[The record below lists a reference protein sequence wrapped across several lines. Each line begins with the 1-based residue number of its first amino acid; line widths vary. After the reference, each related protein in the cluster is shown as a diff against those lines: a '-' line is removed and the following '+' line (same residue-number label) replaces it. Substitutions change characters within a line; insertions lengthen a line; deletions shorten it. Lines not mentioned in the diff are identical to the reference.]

1 MRYNHNYDKGA
12 ENVYG
17 FADGDESWEVLNN
30 NTNLALFKSADM
42 TSTYT
47 DSDGN
52 QHQNW
57 DRSFEGRY
65 PDGNEDITALSR
77 FVAWVNS
84 TDQAA
89 ATGDALPE
97 AVTYEGMT
105 FTSDTAAYRLAKFK
119 SEIDQYCERRALE
132 FYYLFTEIF
141 LMIDS
146 RAKNAFWTAFMSAG
160 GKWFSLPYDFDTAI
174 GINNE
179 GALAYGYSLE
189 DGDSYKGSY
198 VFNGQPSV
206 LWVNLRQAF
215 AGEIKSMYE
224 TLRAGKLSYAEIE
237 RRFEEHQSKWP
248 EAIFNED
255 AYFKYLE
262 PLITDGD
269 AMYLEMLQGSK
280 EQQRKW
286 WLFNRFQYM
295 DSKYQCGDASRA
307 TNRIT
312 LRAWAKA
319 PITITPYSDIYCTVN
334 WANGTIESVRGER
347 NHSYVMQCPID
358 TLNDTE
364 VYIYSASQLASVGD
378 LSGLMLRLA
387 NFSYATKLQDI
398 KVGDADENY
407 DNPHL
412 TDLSFANNT
421 LLQSLDVRN
430 CSGLSTAIDISQ
442 CINIE
447 EVYFDGTNIG
457 GLVLPV
463 GGVLRVLHL
472 PESIT
477 NLTIRKQKKITDL
490 TVAGYDNIT
499 TLWIDDCNQEVWD
512 HVPDILDAMAAG
524 SRVRLIGMHVNLD
537 TYAEIK
543 ALMDTLDT
551 FIGMDEA
558 GGNLPNAMQSISGSI
573 HAVALTGAQIVEL
586 EARYPN
592 VDVTA
597 DSIQSFVYFYNG
609 ETLLDTVEVLTTN
622 GVSGD
627 ATYTGATPTKASTAH
642 EDYGFIG
649 WSLGQDDNT
658 VDADALLSVGT
669 DRNVYACFEVTH
681 TRATINFYN
690 GTTLLRSQTVLD
702 GADATYGGSM
712 PTRAATAANTFTF
725 SGWSLGLDD
734 NTVDSDALTA
744 VVNDRD
750 VYACYTITGRTYTV
764 RFYNGSTLLQ
774 TSTGIP
780 YGGNAN
786 YTGATPV
793 DPDDS
798 ELPFEGWSPEPTN
811 IQGDTSC
818 YAQFDAGEVR
828 FQFVVNANAGE
839 ALHLITAK
847 TKKIDWGEL
856 KAVYSGGTDLET
868 IKTSRYDGTSYD
880 GYDNNLK
887 GDVEGVSRWTITS
900 SGANNI
906 YIKFAS
912 ASQLSNAYVGVFKAS
927 QAPSSVTSSATPSNS
942 LCWLTGTS
950 MANKEVFVNEGSA
963 IIVLYSGPSGKSK
976 GFSADAKAN
985 VNVEN
990 VESTTEENGY
1000 INYTFLTTGEH
1011 TIGIYGRFS
1020 NLSQNRN
1027 YTSEVE
1033 ATGILMPIPDSV
1045 TSISALFYRAQMKE
1059 TIPANIF
1066 ANCQNVRYADYLF
1079 YSATGINTLDLSLW
1093 DMRSIQNMQNMFNS
1107 SGLQTV
1113 IFGPNGKITSNCGI
1127 AKKGFNYTGRILR
1140 NGVGYTEEEA
1150 AQLPSL
1156 EGTWA
1161 TSEPFSAL
1169 EIQDSWSTIIG
1180 YANEGTINQHYE
1192 VGQWKTLDL
1201 GTKGTVQAQIVGFD
1215 IDDLA
1220 DGSGKAKSTWMCRTI
1235 VETHKMNPALV
1246 KGQTGTG
1253 ALGGWESSDMR
1264 SYLKNT
1270 TKSLMPAE
1278 IQSALKNV
1286 IKKTDIYVYN
1296 SDEAKSEKISNS
1308 ESIDDIWIPSA
1319 REIGAYGE
1327 TEGATYPFFEY
1338 SWRRLRYYNTGY
1350 GATIWL
1356 RTASADYAFKYMQD
1370 TGSIS
1375 SNNSDTSYYGIDL
1388 GFCL

>member
-1 MRYNHNYDKGA
+1 LRYNHNYDKGA
-12 ENVYG
+12 ENVFG

-42 TSTYT
+42 TSPYT

-52 QHQNW
+52 VHQNW

-65 PDGNEDITALSR
+65 PDGNEDVTELSR
-77 FVAWVNS
+77 FVTWVNS

-119 SEIDQYCERRALE
+119 SEIDQYCERRAME

-146 RAKNAFWTAFMSAG
+146 RAKNAFWSAFMSAG

-215 AGEIKSMYE
+215 AGEIKNMYE
-224 TLRAGKLSYAEIE
+224 TLRAGNLSYTEIE

-347 NHSYVMQCPID
+347 NHSYIMQCPID
-358 TLNDTE
+358 SLNDTE

-463 GGVLRVLHL
+463 GGVLRILHL

-512 HVPDILDAMAAG
+512 HVPDILDAMTAG

-551 FIGMDEA
+551 FGGMDEA

-573 HAVALTGAQIVEL
+573 HAEALTGAQIVEL

-597 DSIQSFVYFYNG
+597 DSIESFVYFYNG
-609 ETLLDTVEVLTTN
+609 ETLLDTVEVLTVN

-627 ATYTGATPTKASTAH
+627 ATYTGTTPTKASTEH

-649 WSLGQDDNT
+649 WSLGQNDNT

-681 TRATINFYN
+681 TRATVNFYN

-702 GADATYGGSM
+702 GADATYGGST

-744 VVNDRD
+744 VTADRD

-780 YGGNAN
+780 YGGNAI
-786 YTGATPV
+786 YTGTTPV

-818 YAQFDAGEVR
+818 YAQFDVGEVR
-828 FQFVVNANAGE
+828 FQFVVNVSAGNTFG
-839 ALHLITAK
+839 LYT
-847 TKKIDWGEL
+847 TKARKIDWGE
-856 KAVYSGGTDLET
+856 KEPVYTGGTEIGT
-868 IKTSRYDGTSYD
+868 IQTTGWDGTSTS
-880 GYDNNLK
+880 GYGNNLR
-887 GDVEGVSRWTITS
+887 GDVEGVSRWTVTKT
-900 SGANNI
+900 GASNI
-906 YIKFAS
+906 LLTFDSRTNTESWDYI
-912 ASQLSNAYVGVFKAS
+912 GVFRTS
-927 QAPSSVTSSATPSNS
+927 QAPQSVTNTSQPSNAIFWGTGSQYKGKDIFIDEGSATVVLYSNS
-942 LCWLTGTS
+942 SGTNLGFSAVAKADVIVTYKDSITEITGTS
-950 MANKEVFVNEGSA
+950 MQ
-963 IIVLYSGPSGKSK
+963 
-976 GFSADAKAN
+976 
-985 VNVEN
+985 
-990 VESTTEENGY
+990 TTSHKY
-1000 INYTFLTTGEH
+1000 INSGEH
-1011 TIGIYGRFS
+1011 TIGIYGRFT
-1020 NLSQNRN
+1020 QVGIQAG
-1027 YTSEVE
+1027 TSYVVDIPMPLPSSVNDLYYFLYY
-1033 ATGILMPIPDSV
+1033 ATGITALPTGLFDEITSPITNIQFAFYDLP
-1045 TSISALFYRAQMKE
+1045 ISH
-1059 TIPANIF
+1059 
-1066 ANCQNVRYADYLF
+1066 
-1079 YSATGINTLDLSLW
+1079 LDLSPL
-1093 DMRSIQNMQNMFNS
+1093 DFSMS
-1107 SGLQTV
+1107 SGYRGHCFHGEKLQTV
-1113 IFGPNGKITSNCGI
+1113 KLGANGNL
-1127 AKKGFNYTGRILR
+1127 FNGSDFALTGYEYSGRILR
-1140 NGVGYTEEEA
+1140 DGVPYTLA
-1150 AQLPSL
+1150 DAIALNDVS
-1156 EGTWA
+1156 GTW
-1161 TSEPFSAL
+1161 SRGELISDL
-1169 EIQDSWSTIIG
+1169 EIADTWDTIIG
-1180 YANEGTINQHYE
+1180 YINGGTAAQHYQI
-1192 VGQWKTLDL
+1192 GQWKMLSV
-1201 GTKGTVQAQIVGFD
+1201 GSSSFMAQLVAFNA
-1215 IDDLA
+1215 DDLA
-1220 DGSGKAKSTWMCRTI
+1220 DGSGKAKTSWILRTSSI
-1235 VETHKMNPALV
+1235 QHRFNPAYESGAV
-1246 KGQTGTG
+1246 GTGT
-1253 ALGGWESSDMR
+1253 LGGWGESELR
-1264 SYLKNT
+1264 SYL
-1270 TKSLMPAE
+1270 AE
-1278 IQSALKNV
+1278 TILPTVQQSVKDAIKAV
-1286 IKKTDIYVYN
+1286 IKRTKIIDANGESQNNVETTD
-1296 SDEAKSEKISNS
+1296 S
-1308 ESIDDIWIPSA
+1308 IWIPSE
-1319 REIGAYGE
+1319 RELKGTGE
-1327 TEGATYPFFEY
+1327 TQGADYAQFH
-1338 SWRRLRYYNTGY
+1338 SWAGFIRYYNSSTKVRH
-1350 GATIWL
+1350 WL
-1356 RTASADYAFKYMQD
+1356 RTTSSTTSQKCVDAQGNVTTLAS
-1370 TGSIS
+1370 T
-1375 SNNSDTSYYGIDL
+1375 NNSYVFI

>member
-12 ENVYG
+12 ENVFG

-42 TSTYT
+42 TSPYT

-52 QHQNW
+52 AHQNW

-89 ATGDALPE
+89 ATGNALPE

-105 FTSDTAAYRLAKFK
+105 FTTDTAAYRLAKFK
-119 SEIDQYCERRALE
+119 SEIDQYCERRAME

-224 TLRAGKLSYAEIE
+224 TLRAGNLSYAEIE

-334 WANGTIESVRGER
+334 WANGTIDSVRGER
-347 NHSYVMQCPID
+347 NHSYTMQCPID

-463 GGVLRVLHL
+463 GGVLRILHL

-551 FIGMDEA
+551 FGGMDEA

-592 VDVTA
+592 VDVSA

-627 ATYTGATPTKASTAH
+627 ATYTGATPTKESTAH

-658 VDADALLSVGT
+658 VDSDALLSVGA

-681 TRATINFYN
+681 TRATVNFYN

-702 GADATYGGSM
+702 GADATYGGST

-725 SGWSLGLDD
+725 SGWSLGVDD

-744 VVNDRD
+744 VTADRD

-811 IQGDTSC
+811 IQGDTNC

-828 FQFVVNANAGE
+828 FQYVVDLNSGNS
-839 ALHLITAK
+839 ITLLTIGAR
-847 TKKIDWGEL
+847 KIDWGDQEL
-856 KAVYSGGTDLET
+856 QV
-868 IKTSRYDGTSYD
+868 TSDGTMVTTVQTTGWTGASSSS
-880 GYDNNLK
+880 GYGSNLK
-887 GDVEGVSRWTITS
+887 GDNEGTSRWTVS
-900 SGANNI
+900 APGASNI
-906 YIKFAS
+906 LIKFD
-912 ASQLSNAYVGVFKAS
+912 QLSQTEANFDFVGIFKTVDAPASVSSKNAPANALFWGSGDLSGKTCVVNS
-927 QAPSSVTSSATPSNS
+927 DSVTI
-942 LCWLTGTS
+942 
-950 MANKEVFVNEGSA
+950 M
-963 IIVLYSGPSGKSK
+963 LYSDSSSQKNGFLATVYKDAELSVVDSVTEIKNLSSQVTNTHSYNESGR
-976 GFSADAKAN
+976 
-985 VNVEN
+985 
-990 VESTTEENGY
+990 
-1000 INYTFLTTGEH
+1000 H
-1011 TIGIYGRFS
+1011 TIGI
-1020 NLSQNRN
+1020 
-1027 YTSEVE
+1027 
-1033 ATGILMPIPDSV
+1033 SV
-1045 TSISALFYRAQMKE
+1045 T
-1059 TIPANIF
+1059 
-1066 ANCQNVRYADYLF
+1066 
-1079 YSATGINTLDLSLW
+1079 
-1093 DMRSIQNMQNMFNS
+1093 
-1107 SGLQTV
+1107 
-1113 IFGPNGKITSNCGI
+1113 
-1127 AKKGFNYTGRILR
+1127 
-1140 NGVGYTEEEA
+1140 
-1150 AQLPSL
+1150 
-1156 EGTWA
+1156 
-1161 TSEPFSAL
+1161 
-1169 EIQDSWSTIIG
+1169 
-1180 YANEGTINQHYE
+1180 
-1192 VGQWKTLDL
+1192 
-1201 GTKGTVQAQIVGFD
+1201 
-1215 IDDLA
+1215 
-1220 DGSGKAKSTWMCRTI
+1220 
-1235 VETHKMNPALV
+1235 
-1246 KGQTGTG
+1246 
-1253 ALGGWESSDMR
+1253 
-1264 SYLKNT
+1264 
-1270 TKSLMPAE
+1270 
-1278 IQSALKNV
+1278 
-1286 IKKTDIYVYN
+1286 
-1296 SDEAKSEKISNS
+1296 
-1308 ESIDDIWIPSA
+1308 
-1319 REIGAYGE
+1319 
-1327 TEGATYPFFEY
+1327 
-1338 SWRRLRYYNTGY
+1338 
-1350 GATIWL
+1350 
-1356 RTASADYAFKYMQD
+1356 
-1370 TGSIS
+1370 
-1375 SNNSDTSYYGIDL
+1375 
-1388 GFCL
+1388 

>member
-1 MRYNHNYDKGA
+1 
-12 ENVYG
+12 
-17 FADGDESWEVLNN
+17 
-30 NTNLALFKSADM
+30 
-42 TSTYT
+42 
-47 DSDGN
+47 
-52 QHQNW
+52 
-57 DRSFEGRY
+57 
-65 PDGNEDITALSR
+65 
-77 FVAWVNS
+77 
-84 TDQAA
+84 
-89 ATGDALPE
+89 
-97 AVTYEGMT
+97 
-105 FTSDTAAYRLAKFK
+105 
-119 SEIDQYCERRALE
+119 
-132 FYYLFTEIF
+132 
-141 LMIDS
+141 
-146 RAKNAFWTAFMSAG
+146 
-160 GKWFSLPYDFDTAI
+160 
-174 GINNE
+174 
-179 GALAYGYSLE
+179 
-189 DGDSYKGSY
+189 
-198 VFNGQPSV
+198 
-206 LWVNLRQAF
+206 
-215 AGEIKSMYE
+215 MYE
-224 TLRAGKLSYAEIE
+224 TLRAGNLSYAEIE

-490 TVAGYDNIT
+490 TVAGYDNIS

-512 HVPDILDAMAAG
+512 HVPDILDAMESG

-551 FIGMDEA
+551 FGGMDEA

-573 HAVALTGAQIVEL
+573 HAVSLTGAQIVEL

-592 VDVTA
+592 VDVSA

-609 ETLLDTVEVLTTN
+609 ETLVDTVEVLTAN

-627 ATYTGATPTKASTAH
+627 ATYTGTTPTKASTEH

-649 WSLGQDDNT
+649 WSLGQNDNT

-681 TRATINFYN
+681 TRATVRFYD

-702 GADATYGGSM
+702 GADTTYGGST

-725 SGWSLGLDD
+725 SGWSLGVDD
-734 NTVDSDALTA
+734 NIVDSDALTA
-744 VVNDRD
+744 VTTDRD

-774 TSTGIP
+774 TSTSIP
-780 YGGNAN
+780 YGGNAI

-798 ELPFEGWSPEPTN
+798 ELPFEGWSPAPTN
-811 IQGDTSC
+811 IQGDTNC
-818 YAQFDAGEVR
+818 YAQFDVGEVR
-828 FQFVVNANAGE
+828 FQFLVNVPAGNAIGLYTTK
-839 ALHLITAK
+839 A
-847 TKKIDWGEL
+847 KKIDWGE
-856 KAVYSGGTDLET
+856 KEPVYIGGTEIGT
-868 IKTSRYDGTSYD
+868 IQTTGWGEIS
-880 GYDNNLK
+880 GYDNDLR
-887 GDVEGVSRWTITS
+887 GDVEGVSRWTVTKA
-900 SGANNI
+900 GASNI
-906 YIKFAS
+906 YITFA
-912 ASQLSNAYVGVFKAS
+912 ANCALSSGDYIGIFRTS
-927 QAPSSVTSSATPSNS
+927 QAPASIQSASTPQNALLWSSY
-942 LCWLTGTS
+942 GTFQS
-950 MANKEVFVNEGSA
+950 ESYFVDEGSA
-963 IIVLYSGPSGKSK
+963 TVVLYSNSSSVSRGFKATVKADVTVDYEECVTDIKSSSRMSPSHR
-976 GFSADAKAN
+976 
-985 VNVEN
+985 
-990 VESTTEENGY
+990 Y
-1000 INYTFLTTGEH
+1000 INSGEH
-1011 TIGIYGRFS
+1011 TIGIYGRFTQVGIQS
-1020 NLSQNRN
+1020 GGQFIVGLPMPLPSSVNNL
-1027 YTSEVE
+1027 YYFLYY
-1033 ATGILMPIPDSV
+1033 ATGISALPEGLFDDISNQITNIQDAFYNV
-1045 TSISALFYRAQMKE
+1045 SISH
-1059 TIPANIF
+1059 
-1066 ANCQNVRYADYLF
+1066 
-1079 YSATGINTLDLSLW
+1079 LDLSPL
-1093 DMRSIQNMQNMFNS
+1093 DLRMS
-1107 SGLQTV
+1107 SGSRGNCFYGNALQTV
-1113 IFGPNGKITSNCGI
+1113 KLGVNGNLFNGSNFVLTGY
-1127 AKKGFNYTGRILR
+1127 NYSGRILR
-1140 NGVGYTEEEA
+1140 DGVPYTLA
-1150 AQLPSL
+1150 DAIALDDVS
-1156 EGTWA
+1156 GTW
-1161 TSEPFSAL
+1161 SRGEQISDL
-1169 EIQDSWSTIIG
+1169 EIADTWDTIIG
-1180 YANEGTINQHYE
+1180 YINEGTVAQHYQI
-1192 VGQWKTLDL
+1192 GQWKMLSVGSDSFM
-1201 GTKGTVQAQIVGFD
+1201 AQIVALNA
-1215 IDDLA
+1215 DDLA
-1220 DGSGKAKSTWMCRTI
+1220 DSSGKAKTSWILRTSAI
-1235 VETHKMNPALV
+1235 THRFNPAYEAGV
-1246 KGQTGTG
+1246 AGTG
-1253 ALGGWESSDMR
+1253 CLGGWGESELR
-1264 SYLKNT
+1264 TYL
-1270 TKSLMPAE
+1270 AE
-1278 IQSALKNV
+1278 TVLPTVQQNVKDAIKAV
-1286 IKKTDIYVYN
+1286 IKRTNIIDANGQSQNNVETTD
-1296 SDEAKSEKISNS
+1296 S
-1308 ESIDDIWIPSA
+1308 IWIPSE
-1319 REIGAYGE
+1319 REMKGTGETQGVDYAQFHNWAGFNKYKNSYTGINYYLRTSLGTASQRYCSASDIGA
-1327 TEGATYPFFEY
+1327 TAPTQP
-1338 SWRRLRYYNTGY
+1338 YYVV
-1350 GATIWL
+1350 
-1356 RTASADYAFKYMQD
+1356 F
-1370 TGSIS
+1370 
-1375 SNNSDTSYYGIDL
+1375 